1 MSKFDPYEHLKIIKN
16 EDGTLTRLVELLQIP
31 ATGEDDVLP
40 GQIVVSKDVTLDA
53 NKNTWM
59 RIFRP
64 VKIPSNDN
72 KIARLPLVVY
82 FHSGGFIAFKV
93 SDVMS
98 HEAMNKL
105 SYEAPAITL
114 SVNFRLAP
122 ETRLPGQYD
131 DAMDALNWVKTQAM
145 DPNGEPWI
153 KQYVDFSRVFLYGT
167 SCGGNIVLHTTL
179 RALNYNL
186 SPLTIEG
193 IILSQPLIGG
203 KKRTKSEL
211 KLAADPLFP
220 LPVIDLV
227 WELALPKGT
236 DRDHRF
242 CNPLGDQQVVE
253 KMKNLGRCLVIGF
266 GGDPL
271 IDRQQDL
278 VQAMVLQGVAVEARF
293 DDVGF
298 HGIEIIDPKRASA
311 ILNFVKEFI
320 V

>member
-16 EDGTLTRLVELLQIP
+16 EDGTLTRLVELPQAP
-31 ATGEDDVLP
+31 ATGDDDLRP
-40 GQIVVSKDVTLDA
+40 GQTVVSKDVTLNA
-53 NKNTWM
+53 TKNTWM

-64 VKIPSNDN
+64 AKIPSNDN

-82 FHSGGFIAFKV
+82 FHAGGWIAFKV
-93 SDVMS
+93 SDAII
-98 HEAMNKL
+98 HESMNKL
-105 SYEAPAITL
+105 SYEIPAIAV

-131 DAMDALNWVKTQAM
+131 DAMDALNWVKTQAT
-145 DPNGEPWI
+145 DPNGDPWI
-153 KQYVDFSRVFLYGT
+153 KEYADFSRVFLYGT
-167 SCGGNIVLHTTL
+167 SCGANIVLHTAL
-179 RALNYNL
+179 RALDHDL
-186 SPLTIEG
+186 SPLTIAG
-193 IILSQPLIGG
+193 IILCQPLIGG

-211 KLAADPLFP
+211 KLAADTLFP
-220 LPVIDLV
+220 LPVIDLL

-242 CNPLGDQQVVE
+242 CNPLGDHQVRE
-253 KMKNLGRCLVIGF
+253 KMKKLGRCLVIGF

-271 IDRQQDL
+271 IDRQQEL
-278 VQAMVLQGVAVEARF
+278 VQLMVMQGVVVEARF

-298 HGIEIIDPKRASA
+298 HGIEMIDPRRASA

-320 V
+320 G

>member
-16 EDGTLTRLVELLQIP
+16 EDGTITRLIEFPQTP
-31 ATGEDDVLP
+31 PTNEGDVLP
-40 GQIVVSKDVTLDA
+40 GQTVVSKDVTLDTT
-53 NKNTWM
+53 KNTWM

-64 VKIPSNDN
+64 TKIPSNDN
-72 KIARLPLVVY
+72 KIAKLPLVVY
-82 FHSGGFIAFKV
+82 FHGGTFISFKV
-93 SDVMS
+93 SDATN

-105 SYEAPAITL
+105 SDEVPTIVI

-122 ETRLPGQYD
+122 ETKLPGQYD
-131 DAMDALNWVKTQAM
+131 DAMDTLYWVRNQVK
-145 DPNGEPWI
+145 DPNGDTWI
-153 KQYVDFSRVFLYGT
+153 KEYADISRVFLYGT
-167 SCGGNIVLHTTL
+167 SCGANIALHASL
-179 RALNYNL
+179 RALDHDL
-186 SPLTIEG
+186 SPLTIAG
-193 IILSQPLIGG
+193 IILIQPLIGG
-203 KKRTKSEL
+203 KNLTESEL

-242 CNPLGDQQVVE
+242 CNPLGDPQVME
-253 KMKNLGRCLVIGF
+253 KMKKLGRCLVIGF

-278 VQAMVLQGVAVEARF
+278 VQMMVMQGVMVEARF

-298 HGIEIIDPKRASA
+298 HGIELVDPRRASA

-320 V
+320 I

>member
-1 MSKFDPYEHLKIIKN
+1 MSKFDPYEHLKILNN
-16 EDGTLTRLVELLQIP
+16 EDGTITRLVQFPQKP
-31 ATGEDDVLP
+31 ATGDGELLP
-40 GQIVVSKDVTLDA
+40 GQTVVSKDVTLDA
-53 NKNTWM
+53 TKNTWM
-59 RIFRP
+59 RIYRP
-64 VKIPSNDN
+64 AKIPSNDN
-72 KIARLPLVVY
+72 KIARLPLVIY
-82 FHSGGFIAFKV
+82 FHAGGWILFNV
-93 SDVMS
+93 NDMMN

-105 SYEAPAITL
+105 SDEIPAIAV

-131 DAMDALNWVKTQAM
+131 DAMDALNWVKKQAT

-153 KQYVDFSRVFLYGT
+153 RQYADFSRVFLYGT
-167 SCGGNIVLHTTL
+167 SCGANIVLNTAL
-179 RALNYNL
+179 RVLDQDL
-186 SPLTIEG
+186 SPLTIGG
-193 IILSQPLIGG
+193 IILNQPFIGG

-211 KLAADPLFP
+211 KMAADMFFP
-220 LPVIDLV
+220 LPVIDLL
-227 WELALPKGT
+227 WELALPKGM

-242 CNPLGDQQVVE
+242 CNPLGDEQV
-253 KMKNLGRCLVIGF
+253 KQKLKRLGRCLVIGF

-278 VQAMVLQGVAVEARF
+278 VQLMVMQGVMVEARF

-298 HGIEIIDPKRASA
+298 HGIEMIDPRRASA